1 MHYLSHHPVIR
12 TDKSTSRVRIVYDAS
27 AKRDGPSL
35 NDCLETGP
43 NTLPQIIDILLRF
56 RLNKIALISDIK
68 QAFLN
73 VSIPESDRDFLR
85 FLWVND
91 INSNETEIIIR
102 RFTRVAFG
110 TTASQF
116 LLASAISK
124 HLSQYEKTDPLFVE
138 KLLKNLYVDNSI
150 NGGNSIEEAY
160 HFYKKSKDCLL
171 KGGFE
176 LRKFHSN
183 NPSLQQKINQIEN
196 VVEPIQS
203 EGLKVL
209 GIEWDKFKDTF
220 IIDLHKIFTNGFN
233 SPVTKR
239 NILRLITSIYDPLG
253 IISPIVVLFKIY
265 FQKLTT
271 LKNNW
276 DTDLNLEM
284 SSEWLKLFNSLQF
297 SKFTV
302 QRFYLPSNISLTDR
316 KFDVHGFFDASKNA

>member
-73 VSIPESDRDFLR
+73 VSIPVSDRDFLR
-85 FLWVND
+85 SLWVND

-124 HLSQYEKTDPLFVE
+124 HLSQYEKTDPLFAKKFLE
-138 KLLKNLYVDNSI
+138 NLYVDDGINSA
-150 NGGNSIEEAY
+150 NSIEEVY

-171 KGGFE
+171 KGAFK
-176 LRKFHSN
+176 LRRLHSN
-183 NPSLQQKINQIEN
+183 NPSLQQKVNQIEN
-196 VVEPIQS
+196 AVELIQS
-203 EGLKVL
+203 ESLKVL
-209 GIEWDKFKDTF
+209 GIEWNKFQDTC
-220 IIDLHKIFTNGFN
+220 IIDLHKIFTNGLN

-239 NILRLITSIYDPLG
+239 SILRLIASTYDPLG
-253 IISPIVVLFKIY
+253 IISPIVALFKIY
-265 FQKLTT
+265 FQKLTA
-271 LKNNW
+271 LKNN
-276 DTDLNLEM
+276 
-284 SSEWLKLFNSLQF
+284 
-297 SKFTV
+297 
-302 QRFYLPSNISLTDR
+302 
-316 KFDVHGFFDASKNA
+316 